1 MTDSTAGQHVTT
13 YLPFAQSV
21 FWMVVGIL
29 ISIVLPIAVKV
40 LQNNGVVETMGVPPT
55 ITSRIARAWIEMGGN
70 RYLAVV
76 GAAVI
81 VALSVTFLLDL
92 KFPTPNEAAL
102 GGFGWE
108 SLVNKLFGKPGA
120 PAAAPAPA
128 PALAAKG

>member
-1 MTDSTAGQHVTT
+1 MADSTGQQVTT
-13 YLPFAQSV
+13 YLPFAETV
-21 FWMVVGIL
+21 LWMVVGIV

-40 LQNNGVVETMGVPPT
+40 LQNKGVVETMGVPPT
-55 ITSRIARAWIEMGGN
+55 ITSRIERAWLEMGGN

-76 GAAVI
+76 AAAVV

-92 KFPTPNEAAL
+92 KFPSPNEAAL

-120 PAAAPAPA
+120 PPAPA
-128 PALAAKG
+128 PVAHA